1 VQDKLCFVQFMHPG
15 GEHQTSGDTIPWN
28 TVDHKRKCLVQRGRS
43 FRDGKISK
51 GEIVFWGEWE
61 PESLSMERILKPSHG
76 HPH

>member
-28 TVDHKRKCLVQRGRS
+28 TEGHKRKGLVQRGRAS
-43 FRDGKISK
+43 HDGKISE

-61 PESLSMERILKPSHG
+61 PESLVVDPWAMCAG
-76 HPH
+76 